1 MNIMKRKLLFFSLF
15 LTSLTLT
22 AANVKDFGVKG
33 DGKTLETKKI
43 QAAIDK
49 LSQQGGGELFF
60 PVGQYLTGTI
70 ILKDNVTLH
79 ISKGA
84 VILGSTSLEDYP
96 ITPIKYLSHVNR
108 YTNRYLFFA
117 EGVENIGIKGEG
129 MVDGRGDHVN
139 FTADKNDALLSII
152 ERPYILRFVSCDKVK
167 VTGITLKNSPSWMQ
181 HYLHCTNVYIEG
193 LTIFNHGNYNNDGI
207 DIDNCKNVQIL
218 SCNIDT
224 DDDGI
229 CFKSTNSADVCENI
243 VVSNCIVAS
252 NCNAIKFG
260 TETNGGFRNVSISN
274 CSFHRPQLGTIYDRP
289 HRALGGFAISTVDG
303 AVLEGITIDNIS
315 MNGVMTPIFLRLAN
329 RGRNFYDGGPSQ
341 PPGILRNI
349 NISNVTAVTEG
360 LVPSSITGIEGHYI
374 ENVSLSNIRIIT
386 PGGVTL
392 ENAQR
397 RNLPEM
403 EKEYPE
409 TLLFID
415 APAYGLYVRHVKG
428 LMMDNIVFE
437 SKAADYR
444 SAMYCEDTHNMMLTR
459 YSFFNPYTLTPFV
472 TMMDVRNI
480 SMLNNLAGTPN
491 NSLLQIEGSSS
502 EKITLSEKDIENY
515 LNPVVYTKGATTEA
529 IIPDK

>member
-1 MNIMKRKLLFFSLF
+1 MKQGILIFYFFYLSFALMA
-15 LTSLTLT
+15 T
-22 AANVKDFGVKG
+22 NVKDFGVKG
-33 DGKTLETKKI
+33 DGKTLETEKI
-43 QAAIDK
+43 QSAIDK

-60 PVGQYLTGTI
+60 PAGQYLTGTL
-70 ILKDNVTLH
+70 ILKDNITLH
-79 ISKGA
+79 LSKGA
-84 VILGSTSLEDYP
+84 LILGSTNLEDYP
-96 ITPIKYLSHVNR
+96 VTPIKYVSHVNR

-117 EGVENIGIKGEG
+117 EGAKNIGIKGEG
-129 MVDGRGDHVN
+129 VVDGRGNHPN
-139 FTADKNDALLSII
+139 FEADKTDKLLSII

-167 VTGITLKNSPSWMQ
+167 VTGITLMNSPSWMQ

-229 CFKSTNSADVCENI
+229 CIKSTNSADIVENLVI
-243 VVSNCIVAS
+243 SNCVVAS

-260 TETNGGFRNVSISN
+260 TETNGGFNNVSISN
-274 CSFHRPQLGTIYDRP
+274 CTFHRPQLPTIYDRP

-303 AVLEGITIDNIS
+303 AILQGITINNIS
-315 MNGVMTPIFLRLAN
+315 MNGVMTPLMIRLAN

-341 PPGILRNI
+341 PPGIIRNI
-349 NISNVTAVTEG
+349 NISNIIATTEG
-360 LVPSSITGIEGHYI
+360 LVPSSITGIEGHYV
-374 ENVSLSNIRIIT
+374 ENVSLSNIRFIT
-386 PGGVTL
+386 PGGGSL

-428 LMMDNIVFE
+428 LTMSNIAFE
-437 SKAADYR
+437 SKTADYR
-444 SAMYCEDTHNMMLTR
+444 SALYCEDVDNMILS
-459 YSFFNPYTLTPFV
+459 YFSFSNPYTLTPFI
-472 TMMDVRNI
+472 TATDV
-480 SMLNNLAGTPN
+480 NNMQILHNMQGTPN
-491 NSLLQIEGSSS
+491 NSMLQLEGDSSNKVLVS
-502 EKITLSEKDIENY
+502 ESDLNNY
-515 LNPVVYTKGATTEA
+515 PNPIIYSKGATTKS
-529 IIPDK
+529 IIVNK